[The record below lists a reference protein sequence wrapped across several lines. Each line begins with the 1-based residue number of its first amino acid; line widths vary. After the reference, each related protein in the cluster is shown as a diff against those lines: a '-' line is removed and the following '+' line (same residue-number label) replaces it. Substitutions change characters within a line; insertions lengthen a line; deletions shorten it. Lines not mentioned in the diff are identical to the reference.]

1 MKIAQDV
8 RAGNVIMI
16 GKDPMV
22 VQKADFSKSGR
33 NASVMKLKMKNLLT
47 GTNSESIFKADE
59 KFEDIQL
66 DRREVSFSY
75 YADPMYVFMD
85 TEFNQLEVEKD
96 DLGDAIHFLED
107 GMQCEMVLY
116 QGKPIS
122 VQLPNTVVRE
132 IETDPAVR
140 GDTSGKVMKPAKTA
154 TGFVLSVPMF
164 VDSGDKVEID
174 TRTGEYKRR
183 V

>member
-47 GTNSESIFKADE
+47 GTNNESIFKADE

-107 GMQCEMVLY
+107 GMQCDMVLY

>member
-1 MKIAQDV
+1 MKFAQDV
-8 RAGNVIMI
+8 RAGNVLMI

-33 NASVMKLKMKNLLT
+33 NASVVKMKLKNLLT
-47 GTNSESIFKADE
+47 GTATETVYKADE

-66 DRREVSFSY
+66 DKRVTTFSY

-85 TEFNQLEVEKD
+85 QEFNQLEVEKE
-96 DLGDAIHFLED
+96 DLGDAVHFLED
-107 GMQCEMVLY
+107 GMECEMVLY
-116 QGKPIS
+116 QGRAIS
-122 VQLPNTVVRE
+122 VELPNTVVRE

-154 TGFVLSVPMF
+154 TGFVLSVPLF
-164 VDSGDKVEID
+164 VESGNKVEID